1 MLLCRLCGTN
11 LQNGRLKHI
20 FEDSTD
26 LKQKI
31 IDTLPINIS
40 PLDGGSKF
48 VCISCH
54 DKVILY
60 HKFIQEVLKHEKEL
74 DSEGSG
80 NCFYEFT
87 QNEKEQVDIFAK
99 ICNDTIYSCPN
110 CNVDLMILLVSNSQS
125 CDYSFQISLAL
136 VGHTDKTY
144 SIKQQNIQS
153 SEKLMA
159 LNMKWD
165 NVDAKNNIRL
175 KTNINGENIETR
187 NINTKHTLTYD
198 ALGKENSMSKTQKD
212 AKRKLKRNMIFQE
225 SSNPGKIPKLEVIYE
240 LNPELINYYK
250 DKDKSVKLEF
260 SNDNIVWFNYE
271 DDYNFMLDEEII
283 NKKDEIKTEENDNI
297 RCCPR
302 IICDLCGTRYISQ
315 LKYEFHMERHKL
327 DCMDRYICPVCKKE
341 ASNENLLW
349 DHYFHMHK
357 SSQRFV
363 CLECGKLFSK
373 YTRVKGHQKKHKHS
387 GIKEIHLDTD
397 NNDLDI
403 DDNAQNEIATKL
415 HGKTSANC
423 NLCGKL
429 ILDLDP
435 DAINDLVTCSSC
447 DDSTLSLVVDGNEA
461 KVISPRQYHCS
472 KCPKHFVRKERLEFH
487 EMRHNEN
494 MNEFICSTC
503 GKEFSA
509 ENSLYEHYLFVH
521 KGARPHICE
530 LCGKSFQL
538 KARLREH
545 HRTHTGERPFQ
556 CDVCGQRCTTKN
568 ALRLHRKIHFSQNR
582 YTCNI
587 CNKSFS
593 KKQNMNEHLEKHWK
607 HDKNILLPQ
616 LFTCPMCTEDF
627 PTYRMLKYH
636 MIETH
641 KVSNQDPI
649 LIEQKPWYECGEC
662 HEKFKHQMSLKAHK
676 ERIHEGKVDPVYQC
690 DTCNVSYRVKQLL
703 INHIRSKHN
712 GEKRYKCAQCEK
724 GFNDTKSLY
733 NHVLLHTGKKP
744 FVCEYCNM
752 KFRRKDS
759 RDHHRRKHT
768 GELPYQCQDCGEH
781 FATYN
786 YRSKHR
792 KQHHGKGDIE
802 CPECGEKC
810 NDQQEIRIHLNNHL
824 GEKLKLLQNV

>member
-1 MLLCRLCGTN
+1 
-11 LQNGRLKHI
+11 
-20 FEDSTD
+20 
-26 LKQKI
+26 
-31 IDTLPINIS
+31 
-40 PLDGGSKF
+40 
-48 VCISCH
+48 
-54 DKVILY
+54 
-60 HKFIQEVLKHEKEL
+60 
-74 DSEGSG
+74 
-80 NCFYEFT
+80 
-87 QNEKEQVDIFAK
+87 
-99 ICNDTIYSCPN
+99 
-110 CNVDLMILLVSNSQS
+110 MILLVSNPQN
-125 CDYSFQISLAL
+125 CDYSFQISLAI
-136 VGHTDKTY
+136 VGHTEKTY
-144 SIKQQNIQS
+144 PTKEQNLQNFEKPIALNIKQ
-153 SEKLMA
+153 
-159 LNMKWD
+159 D
-165 NVDAKNNIRL
+165 NVNPQNCIKL
-175 KTNINGENIETR
+175 KANMNGESIEIKD
-187 NINTKHTLTYD
+187 INRKNTLTYNMI
-198 ALGKENSMSKTQKD
+198 GKENSLNRTQKD
-212 AKRKLKRNMIFQE
+212 VKRKFKRNIKYKE
-225 SSNPGKIPKLEVIYE
+225 TSDSVKIPKLEVIYE
-240 LNPELINYYK
+240 PYSELVNCK
-250 DKDKSVKLEF
+250 DTNTSVKLE
-260 SNDNIVWFNYE
+260 STYDNIVWFNCEKNYKKH
-271 DDYNFMLDEEII
+271 DRII
-283 NKKDEIKTEENDNI
+283 NNEDIKTDDKDNI
-297 RCCPR
+297 KSCPR
-302 IICDLCGTRYISQ
+302 IVCNLCGARYLSQ
-315 LKYEFHMERHKL
+315 SKYEFHMERHKF
-327 DCMDRYICPVCKKE
+327 DCMDKYVCTVCKKK

-349 DHYFHMHK
+349 DHYYYTHK
-357 SSQRFV
+357 NSQRFI
-363 CLECGKLFSK
+363 CLECDKLFSK
-373 YTRVKGHQKKHKHS
+373 YTRLKGHQKKHKHS
-387 GIKEIHLDTD
+387 GIQEINVDIG

-403 DDNAQNEIATKL
+403 DNTQKELAVKIQ
-415 HGKTSANC
+415 GKTFTNC

-429 ILDLDP
+429 IFDLDP

-447 DDSTLSLVVDGNEA
+447 EDSTLSLVVDGNEA

-494 MNEFICSTC
+494 MKEFICSTC

-521 KGARPHICE
+521 KGARPYVCE

-556 CDVCGQRCTTKN
+556 CDVCEQKCTTKN
-568 ALRLHRKIHFSQNR
+568 ALRLHRKIHFSHNR
-582 YTCNI
+582 YICNI
-587 CNKSFS
+587 CNKSFR

-616 LFTCPMCTEDF
+616 VFTCPICMEDF

-641 KVSNQDPI
+641 EISNQDPI
-649 LIEQKPWYECGEC
+649 LIEQKPWYECEEC

-676 ERIHEGKVDPVYQC
+676 ERIHEGKVDPIYQC
-690 DTCNVSYRVKQLL
+690 DICNASYRVKQLL

-752 KFRRKDS
+752 SFRRKDS
-759 RDHHRRKHT
+759 RDHHQRKHT

-781 FATYN
+781 FASYN

-792 KQHHGKGDIE
+792 KQHHDKGDLE

-824 GEKLKLLQNV
+824 GEKLKQLQNV

>member
-1 MLLCRLCGTN
+1 MILCRLCGTD
-11 LQNGRLKHI
+11 LQNGRLKYI

-40 PLDGGSKF
+40 PLDDGSKF

-74 DSEGSG
+74 DNEGST
-80 NCFYEFT
+80 NCYYDFT
-87 QNEKEQVDIFAK
+87 KNEKEQIDILAK
-99 ICNDTIYSCPN
+99 ICNDTVYSCPS
-110 CNVDLMILLVSNSQS
+110 CNVDLMILLVTNSQS
-125 CDYSFQISLAL
+125 HDYNLQISLAI
-136 VGHTDKTY
+136 VGHTEKTHM
-144 SIKQQNIQS
+144 KDQNIQNN
-153 SEKLMA
+153 EKPMA
-159 LNMKWD
+159 FNVKWD
-165 NVDAKNNIRL
+165 NANTENNVKL
-175 KTNINGENIETR
+175 KTNINGENIETK
-187 NINTKHTLTYD
+187 NINTKSTLIHD
-198 ALGKENSMSKTQKD
+198 GFGKENSIKIAQKD
-212 AKRKLKRNMIFQE
+212 IKRKFKNDVICEE
-225 SSNPGKIPKLEVIYE
+225 SKNLIKIPKLEVMYE
-240 LNPELINYYK
+240 SNCELANYCK
-250 DKDKSVKLEF
+250 DNGSKPNRHEF
-260 SNDNIVWFNYE
+260 SNDNVVWFNYA
-271 DDYNFMLDEEII
+271 DDYNFMVDKEVI
-283 NKKDEIKTEENDNI
+283 NKKEVGAEKNDNI
-297 RCCPR
+297 RSCPR
-302 IICDLCGTRYISQ
+302 IVCSLCGARYLSQ

-327 DCMDRYICPVCKKE
+327 DCMDKYICPVCKKE
-341 ASNENLLW
+341 TSNEHLLW
-349 DHYFHMHK
+349 DHYFYTHK

-363 CLECGKLFSK
+363 CLECGKLFLK
-373 YTRVKGHQKKHKHS
+373 YPRLKGHQKIHKHS
-387 GIKEIHLDTD
+387 GVKEVNLDKNYLD
-397 NNDLDI
+397 NND
-403 DDNAQNEIATKL
+403 NGQNEITIKVK
-415 HGKTSANC
+415 GKTSANC
-423 NLCGKL
+423 NFCGKL

-472 KCPKHFVRKERLEFH
+472 KCSKHFVRKERLEFH

-556 CDVCGQRCTTKN
+556 CDICGQRCTTKN
-568 ALRLHRKIHFSQNR
+568 ALRLHRKIHFSQNH
-582 YTCNI
+582 YICNI

-593 KKQNMNEHLEKHWK
+593 KKQNMNEHIEKHWK

-616 LFTCPMCTEDF
+616 LFTCPMCMEDF

-636 MIETH
+636 MIEIH
-641 KVSNQDPI
+641 KVSHQDPI
-649 LIEQKPWYECGEC
+649 LIEQKPWYECEEC

-690 DTCNVSYRVKQLL
+690 DMCNSSYRVKQVL
-703 INHIRSKHN
+703 INHIKSKHN

-744 FVCEYCNM
+744 YVCEYCNM
-752 KFRRKDS
+752 RFRRKDS
-759 RDHHRRKHT
+759 RNHHQRKHT

-792 KQHHGKGDIE
+792 KQCHGKGDIE

-824 GEKLKLLQNV
+824 GEKLKQLQNM